1 MNVIQLINPNILGI
15 NFNELAKTLAQE
27 FSPLKLEYLRSISTG
42 NLKLE
47 DGFIEYLVSKN
58 MKAEHIGEGHYPV
71 DIKKDNKGIDVLCVC
86 MNRSCSN
93 EKSIIQN
100 FKGAGKNLDIHFENG
115 DYKKALDLYKD
126 EYYFKLTDAIKE
138 KKLEEIYY
146 CAFISTNTSI
156 YMSVFKLDIEKIK
169 TIDYTNATK
178 TSINFNGFIDDKYG
192 STKLYKS
199 KKRLELRF
207 KKELLNN
214 ENTIKILTI

>member
-1 MNVIQLINPNILGI
+1 
-15 NFNELAKTLAQE
+15 
-27 FSPLKLEYLRSISTG
+27 
-42 NLKLE
+42 
-47 DGFIEYLVSKN
+47 
-58 MKAEHIGEGHYPV
+58 
-71 DIKKDNKGIDVLCVC
+71 
-86 MNRSCSN
+86 MNRNSTN

-138 KKLEEIYY
+138 KILEEIYY

-178 TSINFNGFIDDKYG
+178 TSINFNIY
-192 STKLYKS
+192 
-199 KKRLELRF
+199 
-207 KKELLNN
+207 
-214 ENTIKILTI
+214 